1 MSSFLEIKDLSFAY
15 PNGLKALNNISI
27 KMDRG
32 ERVAIIGQN
41 GAGKTTLA
49 KLMNGLNKPTSG
61 DVMIDGWNTKEYT
74 TAQISRKVGYVFQN
88 PDDQIFH
95 NNVFDEIAFGPKN
108 LKQREDEVEKNVKE
122 AAKMVGIDGLLEE
135 NPYDLP
141 LSIRKFVTVAS
152 VIAMNSD
159 VIILDEPTAGQDMKG
174 LESLGKA
181 INELTK
187 REKTVITITHDMEFV
202 ARNFYRTIV
211 MAHSNKI
218 ADGVTKEIF
227 SMGDILA
234 EAGVKPPYVSRLCY
248 SLGIKEKGIL
258 EINDLINYI
267 KKSDYKATKV

>member
-1 MSSFLEIKDLSFAY
+1 MSNFLEIKDLSFTY
-15 PNGLKALNNISI
+15 PNGWKALNNISI
-27 KMDRG
+27 QIDRG

-61 DVMIDGWNTKEYT
+61 DVTIDGWNTKEYT

-95 NNVFDEIAFGPKN
+95 NTVFDEVAFGPKN
-108 LKQREDEVEKNVKE
+108 LGQTEEEIHHNVHEATKLVEIHDFLK
-122 AAKMVGIDGLLEE
+122 E

-152 VIAMNSD
+152 VIAMNPD

-174 LESLGKA
+174 LTCLASTIA
-181 INELTK
+181 ELTK
-187 REKTVITITHDMEFV
+187 RTKTVITITHDMEF
-202 ARNFYRTIV
+202 AASNFDRTIV

-218 ADGVTKEIF
+218 ADGGTKEIF
-227 SMGDILA
+227 WSNEVLT
-234 EAGVKPPYVSRLCY
+234 EAGVKPPHISRLSK
-248 SLGIKEKGIL
+248 SLGIEDKGIL
-258 EINDLINYI
+258 EIKDLINYI
-267 KKSDYKATKV
+267 KMR